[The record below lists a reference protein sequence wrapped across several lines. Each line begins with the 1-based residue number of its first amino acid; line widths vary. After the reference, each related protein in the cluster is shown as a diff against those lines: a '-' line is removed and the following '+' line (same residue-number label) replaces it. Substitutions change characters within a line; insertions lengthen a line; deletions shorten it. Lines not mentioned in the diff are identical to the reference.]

1 MPFETLK
8 RSHLKRNIIIGVV
21 VLIISAIVL
30 YFTRAKYRVTESI
43 PLVNG
48 TINYDLAD
56 LNAVAVYIEEED
68 DYSKSDTIP
77 SSGYTF
83 NEEKS
88 YCTVNGEEDTSITVN
103 YDANTQSLSVSP
115 LTTKGTKC
123 YLYFRYPHTIPELI
137 ESKIIDQRTDF
148 DSTLASN
155 TTGTLFKAEDD
166 DGISYYF
173 AGAVD
178 DNYVKF
184 GGFYWRIIRIN
195 GNGSMRMI
203 YQGKTPDAKGK
214 DSVIN
219 ESVAFNV
226 FTTELKDNAYVGYMY
241 GTVKSN
247 NYEETHANTNDSNIK
262 EVVDEWYK
270 NNLLSYDS
278 YIDKNSGFC
287 GDREISSGLGY
298 GTNETDYAAYDRLF
312 AHLEKKPTLKCSN
325 PNRDLYTVSEANNGN
340 KALTYPI
347 GLITADEISYAGG
360 IWNNDENK
368 YNYSFYLYIGDIA
381 YWAMTPHRYTGSSWS
396 ASCLLGSSGHL
407 SATGSQNSHGVRP
420 VINLKSDV
428 TFKGAGT
435 VTDPYVV
442 N

>member
-1 MPFETLK
+1 M
-8 RSHLKRNIIIGVV
+8 V

-30 YFTRAKYRVTESI
+30 NFTRAKYRVTQSI

-48 TINYDLAD
+48 TINYDSAD
-56 LNAVAVYIEEED
+56 LNAVAVYIQEGD
-68 DYSKSDTIP
+68 DYFKSDTIP

-83 NEEKS
+83 NEERS
-88 YCTVNGEEDTSITVN
+88 YCTVNSEEDSNITVS
-103 YDANTQSLSVSP
+103 YDADNQSLSISP

-195 GNGSMRMI
+195 DNGSMRMI

-214 DSVIN
+214 DNVIN
-219 ESVAFNV
+219 ASVAFNV
-226 FTTELKDNAYVGYMY
+226 VTTELKDNAYVGYMY
-241 GTVKSN
+241 GTVISN
-247 NYEETHANTNDSNIK
+247 NYEEAHANTNDSNIK

-287 GDREISSGLGY
+287 GDREG
-298 GTNETDYAAYDRLF
+298 
-312 AHLEKKPTLKCSN
+312 
-325 PNRDLYTVSEANNGN
+325 
-340 KALTYPI
+340 
-347 GLITADEISYAGG
+347 
-360 IWNNDENK
+360 
-368 YNYSFYLYIGDIA
+368 
-381 YWAMTPHRYTGSSWS
+381 
-396 ASCLLGSSGHL
+396 
-407 SATGSQNSHGVRP
+407 
-420 VINLKSDV
+420 
-428 TFKGAGT
+428 
-435 VTDPYVV
+435 
-442 N
+442 

>member
-1 MPFETLK
+1 MKFEIL
-8 RSHLKRNIIIGVV
+8 RRNIIIGLIV
-21 VLIISAIVL
+21 IISICMSGVIKS
-30 YFTRAKYRVTESI
+30 KYQTSKNISLTNEK
-43 PLVNG
+43 
-48 TINYDLAD
+48 TNYDINKI
-56 LNAVAVYIEEED
+56 NAIAIYTQNKDNYDKIDV
-68 DYSKSDTIP
+68 IP
-77 SSGYTF
+77 NTGYVF
-83 NEEKS
+83 DNEKS
-88 YCTVNGEEDTSITVN
+88 YCTINGKEAQNITIN
-103 YDANTQSLSVSP
+103 YDNNSQSLSIAP
-115 LTTKGTKC
+115 LTTKNTKC

-155 TTGTLFKAEDD
+155 TTGTLFKTEDD

-184 GGFYWRIIRIN
+184 GGYYWRIIRIN

-203 YQGKTPDAKGK
+203 YQGKTQDAKGK

-219 ESVAFNV
+219 ESVAFNI
-226 FTTELKDNAYVGYMY
+226 FSTELRDNAYVGYMY

-247 NYEETHANTNDSNIK
+247 NYEEAHANTNDSNIK
-262 EVVDEWYK
+262 KVVDEWYK
-270 NNLLSYDS
+270 DNLLSYAT

-312 AHLEKKPTLKCSN
+312 AHLEKMPTLKCSN

-340 KALTYPI
+340 RALTYPI

-360 IWNNDENK
+360 IWNDDENK
-368 YNYSFYLYIGDIA
+368 YNYSFYLYIGEIA
-381 YWAMTPHRYTGSSWS
+381 YWTMTPHRYTSGGW
-396 ASCLLGSSGHL
+396 AGSCLLGGAGHL
-407 SATGSQNSHGVRP
+407 SATGSQNAHGVRP
-420 VINLKSDV
+420 VINLKPEV

-435 VTDPYVV
+435 LTDPYTIV
-442 N
+442 

>member
-1 MPFETLK
+1 M
-8 RSHLKRNIIIGVV
+8 V

-30 YFTRAKYRVTESI
+30 NFTRAKYRVTQSI

-48 TINYDLAD
+48 TINYDSAD
-56 LNAVAVYIEEED
+56 LNAVAVYIQEGD
-68 DYSKSDTIP
+68 NYFKSDTIP

-83 NEEKS
+83 NEERS
-88 YCTVNGEEDTSITVN
+88 YCTVNSEEDSNITVS
-103 YDANTQSLSVSP
+103 YDADNQSLSISP

-214 DSVIN
+214 DNVIN
-219 ESVAFNV
+219 ASVAFNV
-226 FTTELKDNAYVGYMY
+226 VTTELRDNAYVGYMY
-241 GTVKSN
+241 GTVISN
-247 NYEETHANTNDSNIK
+247 NYEEAHANTNDSNIK

-298 GTNETDYAAYDRLF
+298 GKNETDYAAYDRLF

-340 KALTYPI
+340 RALTYPI

-360 IWNNDENK
+360 IWSNDENK
-368 YNYSFYLYIGDIA
+368 YNYGFYLYIGDIA
-381 YWAMTPHRYTGSSWS
+381 YWTMTPHRYTSSAWS
-396 ASCLLGSSGHL
+396 GSCLLGSAGHL
-407 SATGSQNSHGVRP
+407 SATSSQNSHGVRP

-428 TFKGAGT
+428 TLTGSGT

>member
-1 MPFETLK
+1 MEIKTVEK
-8 RSHLKRNIIIGVV
+8 RHLKRNIIIG
-21 VLIISAIVL
+21 LIIVTISVCIVAFIKIKYQISSNIFLTNEKINDDLNNLDAIAI
-30 YFTRAKYRVTESI
+30 YTQ
-43 PLVNG
+43 NG
-48 TINYDLAD
+48 DNYDKID
-56 LNAVAVYIEEED
+56 VIPNTGYIFD
-68 DYSKSDTIP
+68 
-77 SSGYTF
+77 
-83 NEEKS
+83 NEKS
-88 YCTVNGEEDTSITVN
+88 YCTINGEEAQNITIN
-103 YDANTQSLSVSP
+103 YDNNTQSLSIAP
-115 LTTKGTKC
+115 LTTKNTKC

-137 ESKIIDQRTDF
+137 ESKIIDQRADF
-148 DSTLASN
+148 NSTLTSN

-203 YQGKTPDAKGK
+203 YQGKTPDAEGY
-214 DSVIN
+214 DSVIKA
-219 ESVAFNV
+219 SVEFNIV
-226 FTTELKDNAYVGYMY
+226 PAELRDNAYVGYMY

-247 NYEETHANTNDSNIK
+247 NYDEAHANTNDSNIK
-262 EVVDEWYK
+262 KVVDEWYK

-287 GDREISSGLGY
+287 GDREISKGLGY
-298 GTNETDYAAYDRLF
+298 GTVETDYAAYDRLF

-325 PNRDLYTVSEANNGN
+325 PNRDLYTVSEASKGN
-340 KALTYPI
+340 RALTYPI

-360 IWNNDENK
+360 IWNNDDNK
-368 YNYSFYLYIGDIA
+368 YNYSFYLYIGTIA
-381 YWAMTPHRYTGSSWS
+381 YWTMTPHRYSSGGWGG
-396 ASCLLGSSGHL
+396 SCLLGGSGHL
-407 SATGSQNSHGVRP
+407 SATGSQNAHAVRP
-420 VINLKSDV
+420 VINLKPDV

-435 VTDPYVV
+435 ANDPYVI